1 LRLIGNANN
10 DRAAIL
16 TVKQAKGLRTA
27 AHKGGSDFYLKDAP
41 LKPPQNRIRICPNLL
56 LVTIWSQHH
65 KSKPLCSEQFLSGRI
80 SPEQAIGAWLSLAV
94 IMFN

>member
-1 LRLIGNANN
+1 MI
-10 DRAAIL
+10 
-16 TVKQAKGLRTA
+16 
-27 AHKGGSDFYLKDAP
+27 HSSLKDAP
-41 LKPPQNRIRICPNLL
+41 LTIVQIEFGLTNLL